1 MRLDGKVAIVTGA
14 SRGIGTAIAHRLASE
29 RAKVVITA
37 RTADALKGT
46 ANAIENAG
54 GTVLAVAGDAGVRND
69 VEAMFQ
75 KVLDTWNTVDILVN
89 NAAWAAPYAHFL
101 EMDQQHWDS
110 VIRSNLTSV
119 YLHCHRAA
127 NIMVDNG
134 THGSII
140 NISSYSAVRS
150 HRIMAAYDASKGGM
164 ETLTRSMAIDLAP
177 FGIRVNVVAPG
188 AIQTEAYHPVADP
201 IPLGRGGTP
210 DEIAAVVAFVAS
222 EDASYIT
229 GQSICVDGGMLAQL
243 RPPQIDLP
251 LPESVSARIRR

>member
-14 SRGIGTAIAHRLASE
+14 SRGIGTAIAHRLARE
-29 RAKVVITA
+29 GAKVVITA
-37 RTADALKGT
+37 RNADALDET
-46 ANAIENAG
+46 AHAIENAG
-54 GTVLAVAGDAGVRND
+54 GNVLPVAGDAGVKDD

-75 KVLDTWNTVDILVN
+75 KVLDTWSAVDILVN

-101 EMDQQHWDS
+101 EMDQQHWDT

-134 THGSII
+134 TRGSII
-140 NISSYSAVRS
+140 NISSYAAIRS

-177 FGIRVNVVAPG
+177 FGIRVNVVSPG
-188 AIQTEAYHPVADP
+188 AIQTEAYHPIPDP
-201 IPLGRGGTP
+201 IPLGRGGHP

-222 EDASYIT
+222 EDASYVT

-251 LPESVSARIRR
+251 LPESVKARIRR

>member
-14 SRGIGTAIAHRLASE
+14 SRGIGTAIAHRLARE
-29 RAKVVITA
+29 GAKVVITA
-37 RTADALKGT
+37 RNADALDQT
-46 ANAIENAG
+46 AHAIENAG
-54 GTVLAVAGDAGVRND
+54 GYVLPVAGDAGVKDD

-75 KVLDTWNTVDILVN
+75 KVVDRWNTVDILVN

-101 EMDQQHWDS
+101 EMDQQHWDT

-134 THGSII
+134 TRGSII
-140 NISSYSAVRS
+140 NISSYAAIRS

-177 FGIRVNVVAPG
+177 FGIRVNVVSPG
-188 AIQTEAYHPVADP
+188 AIQTEAYHPIPDP
-201 IPLGRGGTP
+201 IPLGRGGHP

-222 EDASYIT
+222 EDASYVT

-251 LPESVSARIRR
+251 LPESVKARIRR

>member
-29 RAKVVITA
+29 GARVVITA
-37 RTADALKGT
+37 RHPDALKET
-46 ANAIENAG
+46 ARSIEHAG
-54 GTVLAVAGDAGVRND
+54 GTVLAVAGDAGVRDD

-101 EMDQQHWDS
+101 EMDQQHWDA

-127 NIMVDNG
+127 NIMVDHG
-134 THGSII
+134 TRGSII
-140 NISSYSAVRS
+140 NISSYAAVRS

-177 FGIRVNVVAPG
+177 FGIRVNVVSPG
-188 AIQTEAYHPVADP
+188 AIQTEAYHPVPDP
-201 IPLGRGGTP
+201 IPLGRGGHP
-210 DEIAAVVAFVAS
+210 EEIAAVVAFVAS

-243 RPPQIDLP
+243 RPPQMDLP
-251 LPESVSARIRR
+251 LPDSVRARLRS